1 MIAKFFKDKVVTP
14 IIKLLKQGITPEKI
28 SLCIALGVMLGVFPV
43 LGSTMIL
50 CTIASFAF
58 KLNLPL
64 IQLISYLVYP
74 MQILFLIP
82 FIRFGEWMLNVSPFP
97 ISIEALVD
105 MIKTDI
111 WQTIITFW
119 DATMHGIF
127 GWLIISCIM
136 IPLLYFAFLPLLKR
150 IPIKGLKE

>member
-1 MIAKFFKDKVVTP
+1 MIKSFLKNKVGKP
-14 IIKLLKQGITPEKI
+14 IVNLLKQGITPEKI
-28 SLCIALGVMLGVFPV
+28 SLCIALGGMLGVFPV

-74 MQILFLIP
+74 LQILFLIP
-82 FIRFGEWMLNVSPFP
+82 FIRFGEWVLNVPPFP

-111 WQTIITFW
+111 WQTIVTFW

-127 GWLIISCIM
+127 GWMIVACIM
-136 IPLLYFAFLPLLKR
+136 IPLLYFIFLPILKR
-150 IPIKGLKE
+150 IPMKGIKE